1 MESVEILNLDTQ
13 PAIKSVKELR
23 QALKACKD
31 QMAGLEEGSDAFLEL
46 AQNAGALK
54 HQLDEINESVS
65 AASSDFGDMLTNA
78 TTVTNGI
85 IGGFT
90 AAQGALNLFGVESE
104 EVVESIKKLQSLM
117 AIGQGIDQIDKLTKA
132 LPKLTKAIT
141 GTTVAAK
148 ALRTVLQPKWLLA
161 ITAGVTAIVAIYHKW
176 KKSTEDQTKANDKLA
191 KSIESI
197 QIPHSTYITNL
208 QRELDIRKSMGTY
221 SNEELLKGEIELREQ
236 AATALEDQIAKEE
249 ENYNNLTK
257 FTEEGL
263 KQLKEQR
270 KQYTSNSQEYE
281 TLTNRIVAYMYNL
294 EHSTYSEKNN
304 QEALEKKNK
313 ELEEL
318 RKEQEDNNKAL
329 EQATYNLD
337 VYTEAQNRSTKSVD
351 KAAVALKTY
360 TDGMN
365 ALRLANAK
373 VNLQELKGDSTSRE
387 AALQRILLKK
397 QELKLIEEQ
406 YGKESYYYAE
416 AEVELEKMNKAYEES
431 YLKVE
436 KLRNILSKT
445 PDLFA
450 SFAKPYEDF
459 FISLADNFDTLQET
473 INTKGV
479 LGTTRFVEAW
489 WNLTKS
495 ITDVAALTKE
505 NFEDLQKSI
514 DHYLESG
521 ELTEPLLSTTIIYKQ
536 LSDDI
541 QKNIIA
547 TNQAFSKGLITTEEA
562 SEEFAEI
569 LKNAIIYQ
577 KSLTDIVGENGEA
590 LWSLFPDVDVLGR
603 TYAVMQQAFG
613 DDKIGYL
620 KAVRQ
625 ATELLSDETNNK
637 MSETL
642 ARMDE
647 QIEALQTLK
656 DTAHDIIQEL
666 NLSSLGENET
676 FFENLKLQEQAL
688 KLSLDN
694 KLISQQ
700 EYYDAIN
707 KLDDQSKQRHIN
719 NSVAIAGSV
728 SSILSSIADSMD
740 EENEKQFEASK
751 KMRIASATIDMLAGI
766 TAAVSGLFTTKSGPW
781 DIALAVLQAASIAA
795 AGGAN
800 IAKISR
806 EKYNSTS
813 SSSSASTAAVAQTIT
828 TPTQISNAVQSA
840 EIQSAISDTRVYVL
854 ESDITNT
861 GNRVSVQENEN
872 RY

>member
-141 GTTVAAK
+141 GTTIAAK

-161 ITAGVTAIVAIYHKW
+161 ITAGVTAIVAIYNKW

-197 QIPHSTYITNL
+197 QVPHSTYITNL

-281 TLTNRIVAYMYNL
+281 TLSNRIVAYMYNL

-373 VNLQELKGDSTSRE
+373 VNLQELKGYSTSRE

-416 AEVELEKMNKAYEES
+416 AEVELEKMNKAYEDS
-431 YLKVE
+431 YLKIE
-436 KLRNILSKT
+436 KLAASVLKA
-445 PDLFA
+445 PDLFS
-450 SFAKPYEDF
+450 SFNKEYEDAL
-459 FISLADNFDTLQET
+459 IALSDNFDTLQET

-489 WNLTKS
+489 WHLS
-495 ITDVAALTKE
+495 ESVSEVAALTKN

-521 ELTEPLLSTTIIYKQ
+521 ELTEPLISTSKIYVQ
-536 LSDDI
+536 LGADM
-541 QKNIIA
+541 QKNINS
-547 TNQAFSKGLITTEEA
+547 TTLAFKKGLINTEQAVDEYA
-562 SEEFAEI
+562 WI
-569 LKNAIIYQ
+569 LKNAIILNN
-577 KSLTDIVGENGEA
+577 SLESIVGDNSV
-590 LWSLFPDVDVLGR
+590 LYQLFPDADYLGR
-603 TYAVMQQAFG
+603 TQAIMQQVFEG
-613 DDKIGYL
+613 DTIAYL
-620 KAVRQ
+620 TTIKEATVRL
-625 ATELLSDETNNK
+625 ADELNTNLDETI
-637 MSETL
+637 S
-642 ARMDE
+642 RMDE
-647 QIEALQTLK
+647 QINALQTLK

>member
-1 MESVEILNLDTQ
+1 MEQIDIINLNTQ
-13 PAIKSVKELR
+13 PAIKSVKDLR

-31 QMAGLEEGSDAFLEL
+31 SMAGLEEGSDAFLEL

-78 TTVTNGI
+78 TTVTNGL

-90 AAQGALNLFGVESE
+90 AAQGALSLFGVESE
-104 EVVESIKKLQSLM
+104 EVVESIKKLQALM
-117 AIGQGIDQIDKLTKA
+117 AIGQGIDQIDKMTKA

-148 ALRTVLQPKWLLA
+148 VLRTVLQPKWLLA
-161 ITAGVTAIVAIYHKW
+161 ITAGVTAIVAIYNKW

-191 KSIESI
+191 KSIESV

-208 QRELDIRKSMGTY
+208 QKELDIRKSMGTY
-221 SNEELLKGEIELREQ
+221 SNEELLKGEIELRQET
-236 AATALEDQIAKEE
+236 ATALEDQIAKEE

-263 KQLKEQR
+263 KQLKDQR
-270 KQYTSNSQEYE
+270 KQYASNSKEYE
-281 TLTNRIVAYMYNL
+281 TLSNRIVAYMYNL

-304 QEALEKKNK
+304 QEALERKNK

-318 RKEQEDNNKAL
+318 RKEQDENNKAL
-329 EQATYNLD
+329 QQAAYNLD

-351 KAAVALKTY
+351 KAAIALKTY

-365 ALRLANAK
+365 ALRLANAQ
-373 VNLQELKGDSTSRE
+373 VNLQELKGNTTSRD

-406 YGKESYYYAE
+406 YGRESYYYAE

-431 YLKVE
+431 YLKLE
-436 KLRNILSKT
+436 KLGQSLLKT
-445 PDLFA
+445 PNLFS
-450 SFAKPYEDF
+450 SFSLEFEDAL
-459 FISLADNFDTLQET
+459 IALADNFDTLQSV

-489 WNLTKS
+489 WHLSESVTEV
-495 ITDVAALTKE
+495 TALTKE
-505 NFEDLQKSI
+505 NFDDLQNSI
-514 DHYLESG
+514 DHYLDSG
-521 ELTEPLLSTTIIYKQ
+521 ELTEPLISTSKIYVQ
-536 LSDDI
+536 LGADM
-541 QKNIIA
+541 QKNINS
-547 TNQAFSKGLITTEEA
+547 TTLAFKQGLINTEQAVDEYA
-562 SEEFAEI
+562 WI
-569 LKNAIIYQ
+569 LKNAIIYNN
-577 KSLTDIVGENGEA
+577 SLKDIVGDNNA
-590 LWSLFPDVDVLGR
+590 LYQLFPSEDYLGR
-603 TYAVMQQAFG
+603 TQAIMQQVFEG
-613 DDKIGYL
+613 DTIAYL
-620 KAVRQ
+620 TAVKE
-625 ATELLSDETNNK
+625 ATVRLADELGTNL
-637 MSETL
+637 SETIG
-642 ARMDE
+642 RMEE
-647 QIEALQTLK
+647 QINALQTLK

-666 NLSSLGENET
+666 NLSSLNDNEA
-676 FFENLKLQEQAL
+676 FFENLKLQEEAL
-688 KLSLDN
+688 KLSLEN

-700 EYYDAIN
+700 EYYDAID

-728 SSILSSIADSMD
+728 SSILSSIADGMD
-740 EENEKQFEASK
+740 EENKKQFEASK

-781 DIALAVLQAASIAA
+781 DIALAVLQAAAITA
-795 AGGAN
+795 AGSAN

-806 EKYNSTS
+806 EKYSGGS
-813 SSSSASTAAVAQTIT
+813 SSTSASTAAVAQTIT

-840 EIQSAISDTRVYVL
+840 NIQSAIGDTRVYVL
-854 ESDITNT
+854 ESDITST
-861 GNRVSVQENEN
+861 GNRVSVQEQEN